1 MSKFRQFTRQ
11 IPLLII
17 WLMASGLLWSFVFL
31 RITDADPA
39 HKIVVFVDAETT
51 GAEDLAAE
59 LFDQRRGNI
68 RTVQVRP
75 FTYAML
81 DSNQLTNAD
90 LYIVPESDMLIY
102 LDWFAPCPDGFTQDA
117 YVNPEDGLSYGLLIR
132 DPSDPDSLF
141 SRYIQF
147 VPEERYYLCFGKNS
161 LHLNG
166 QTEAGDN
173 EAVYF
178 ADILLNME

>member
-1 MSKFRQFTRQ
+1 MSKFRQFIRQ

-17 WLMASGLLWSFVFL
+17 WLMASALLWSFVFI
-31 RITDADPA
+31 RITDTDPA
-39 HKIVVFVDAETT
+39 HKIVIFVDAETP
-51 GAEDLAAE
+51 GAEDLATE

-81 DSNQLTNAD
+81 NSDQLTNAD
-90 LYIVPESDMLIY
+90 LYIVPESDMQTY
-102 LDWFAPCPDGFTQDA
+102 LDWFAPCPDGFTQEA
-117 YVNPEDGLSYGLLIR
+117 YINPEDSLRYGLLIR
-132 DPSDPDSLF
+132 DPSDVDTPL

-147 VPEERYYLCFGKNS
+147 VTGEPYYLCFGKNS
-161 LHLNG
+161 LHLNN

-173 EAVYF
+173 EAIYYGSC
-178 ADILLNME
+178 LLHLD